1 MPIHYSP
8 VFSFLCFRPL
18 PSRAVPNFFSNLQ
31 CQCSSLTTFFFEHSS
46 SGYCGHN
53 IIAAQFEK
61 QSAVLQFLFYFM
73 KGAPWL
79 QWRPVTN
86 DMHAPLV
93 WYGDDG
99 VSQLALVFLHLVFF
113 TCSSGSPAE
122 CIADSAVDCEL

>member
-1 MPIHYSP
+1 M
-8 VFSFLCFRPL
+8 
-18 PSRAVPNFFSNLQ
+18 
-31 CQCSSLTTFFFEHSS
+31 
-46 SGYCGHN
+46 
-53 IIAAQFEK
+53 
-61 QSAVLQFLFYFM
+61 LQFLFYFM

-113 TCSSGSPAE
+113 HLQAAAVEAQP
-122 CIADSAVDCEL
+122 SA